1 LGIKTGISAQESDVL
16 TSATNAALNPNS
28 TYQLDSIASLI
39 NGNKQQQQQL
49 LQFSTNNQANAN
61 KRANN
66 LSPSSS
72 SNNNSSQQM
81 NGQLNTSDVQKILKL
96 SESDPHA
103 MLMMNNLDLMSS
115 NRNSTNVNS
124 GSNNNRLTGINNS
137 NFSANDDDEEMN
149 DDEMSDINETK
160 QTNGSKA
167 GYTNSEPMSDADTE
181 DALKEFSF
189 LTNEPSSDD
198 QSDWNVD
205 KIELANKMEQYKKDR
220 TEQYKKDRQ
229 KQSLAS
235 HSLNES
241 GGNYSENNSN
251 SNGDQ
256 WNKINSRPN
265 RQALQA
271 MIANLNENQA
281 DSSDLNVKINN
292 NSEQN
297 STSATTTTTS
307 NSNQKI
313 NNFSFSN
320 SPKLFLEDDAFGND
334 SNLGELSRISVNN
347 NNVSLSGIND
357 ETIVDV
363 RFKII
368 T

>member
-1 LGIKTGISAQESDVL
+1 L

-39 NGNKQQQQQL
+39 NGNNKLQQQQQL

-124 GSNNNRLTGINNS
+124 GSNNNMLTGINNS

-149 DDEMSDINETK
+149 DDEMSDINESSK
-160 QTNGSKA
+160 QTNGTKV
-167 GYTNSEPMSDADTE
+167 GYTSSEPMSDADTE

-198 QSDWNVD
+198 QTDWNVD

-220 TEQYKKDRQ
+220 TEQFKKDRQ

-241 GGNYSENNSN
+241 GGNYSENNN
-251 SNGDQ
+251 SDQ

-297 STSATTTTTS
+297 TTSATTTTTTTS
-307 NSNQKI
+307 NANQKI

-368 T
+368 N